1 MTKLNVRPASTP
13 PAVDA
18 APTAGVRPYETGDA
32 APTVNVRPHEAGDAA
47 SAIGVR
53 PYEAG
58 DREDVLGMRLSAR
71 SLYLRFFAGT
81 PRLPSFYA
89 EALSRVDHWDR
100 AALVAVADTEVVG
113 IAEYARDATLPG
125 LADLAVL
132 VADPWQRRGVAR
144 RLVTDLTGLAR
155 ARGIAELRADVL
167 VENHAARAAIG
178 NVWPHAVAARG
189 DEGGLIYR
197 IPL

>member
-1 MTKLNVRPASTP
+1 MKKLIARPAPLRLADDAP
-13 PAVDA
+13 PVAGARPSEGSLPVV
-18 APTAGVRPYETGDA
+18 GVRPYED
-32 APTVNVRPHEAGDAA
+32 
-47 SAIGVR
+47 
-53 PYEAG
+53 G

-81 PRLPSFYA
+81 PRIPSFYA

-100 AALVAVADTEVVG
+100 AALVAMAGAEVVG
-113 IAEYARDATLPG
+113 IAEYARDAALPG

-132 VADPWQRRGVAR
+132 VVDPWQRRGVAR

-155 ARGIAELRADVL
+155 DRGIAELRADVL

-178 NVWPHAVAARG
+178 SVWPHAVAARG
-189 DEGGLIYR
+189 DDGGLIYR